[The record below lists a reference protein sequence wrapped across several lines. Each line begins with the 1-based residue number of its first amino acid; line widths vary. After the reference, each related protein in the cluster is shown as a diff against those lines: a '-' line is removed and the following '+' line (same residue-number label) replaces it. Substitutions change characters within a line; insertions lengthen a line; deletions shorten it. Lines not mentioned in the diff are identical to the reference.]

1 MDGAL
6 VKSLSLFDMP
16 MLISILF
23 FFLSYL
29 FTWVRQ
35 ALVAAPG
42 TFVASCGFLHCGTQ
56 PF

>member
-6 VKSLSLFDMP
+6 GKPLSLFDMP

-23 FFLSYL
+23 FLSYL
-29 FTWVRQ
+29 FIWARQ
-35 ALVAAPG
+35 ALAAAPG
-42 TFVASCGFLHCGTQ
+42 TSVVSCGFLHCGMQ